1 MEFKKIEDILLNVI
15 LKSNIRYV
23 IIIITIE

>member
-1 MEFKKIEDILLNVI
+1 MEFKKIENILLNVI